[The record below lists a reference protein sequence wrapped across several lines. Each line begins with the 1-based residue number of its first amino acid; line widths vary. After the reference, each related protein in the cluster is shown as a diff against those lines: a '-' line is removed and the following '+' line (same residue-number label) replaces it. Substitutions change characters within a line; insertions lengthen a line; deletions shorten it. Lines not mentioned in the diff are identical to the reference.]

1 MKSFVQ
7 IREATKKGMPPGE
20 HVYDGKVGKHKIMI
34 HKEKNKFV
42 AYIDMEK
49 LDTFNSPFVVV
60 MRPVVLWPQ
69 GLNELNFH

>member
-49 LDTFNSPFVVV
+49 LDTFNS
-60 MRPVVLWPQ
+60 
-69 GLNELNFH
+69 LNDAKKAAEQFIKMAGDK

>member
-7 IREATKKGMPPGE
+7 IREAKRKSMPPGE
-20 HVYDGKVGKHKIMI
+20 HVFDSKISGHTVMV

-49 LDTFNSPFVVV
+49 LDTYNS
-60 MRPVVLWPQ
+60 
-69 GLNELNFH
+69 LNDAKKAATQFIKMAGGK

>member
-1 MKSFVQ
+1 MKTFAQ

-20 HVYDGKVGKHKIMI
+20 HVYDSKVAGHNVMV

-49 LDTFNSPFVVV
+49 LDTYNSLNDAKKAAEQFVK
-60 MRPVVLWPQ
+60 MA
-69 GLNELNFH
+69 GGK

>member
-7 IREATKKGMPPGE
+7 IREARKKGMPPGE
-20 HVYDGKVGKHKIMI
+20 HVYDSKVSGYNVMV

-49 LDTFNSPFVVV
+49 LDTYNS
-60 MRPVVLWPQ
+60 
-69 GLNELNFH
+69 LNDAKKAAEQFIKMAGGK

>member
-7 IREATKKGMPPGE
+7 IREATRKGMPPGE
-20 HVYDGKVGKHKIMI
+20 HVYDAKVGKHKVMI

-49 LDTFNSPFVVV
+49 LDIFNS
-60 MRPVVLWPQ
+60 
-69 GLNELNFH
+69 LNDAKKAAEQFIKMAGDR

>member
-20 HVYDGKVGKHKIMI
+20 HVYDAKVGKHKVMV
-34 HKEKNKFV
+34 HKEKNKYV

-49 LDTFNSPFVVV
+49 LDSYNS
-60 MRPVVLWPQ
+60 
-69 GLNELNFH
+69 LNDAKKAAEQFIKMAGDK

>member
-20 HVYDGKVGKHKIMI
+20 HVYDAKVGKHKIMV

-49 LDTFNSPFVVV
+49 LDTFNS
-60 MRPVVLWPQ
+60 
-69 GLNELNFH
+69 LNDAKKAAEQFIKMAGDK